1 MLIEQHG
8 ISDKHPQPRILAVP
22 PAKQTEEKDNEVI
35 DLSSHAKEAV
45 ADQQNDG
52 AGWVYCPLCP
62 AKFAADSKALQYHS
76 KLHGSSGPY
85 RCRFCNYGVKAQDNL
100 LKHEKLH
107 LVRQQ
112 QAVETDGDSS
122 VEGAKVASKR
132 FQCSKCPSSFEKK
145 EQFKVH
151 SSLHGSRQR
160 YRCDKCDYAVKYYP
174 NYLQHVRKHEAATSG
189 EAAMAS
195 VSLAGTME
203 SLEMSADL
211 PAIQLGD
218 MHNLTTADRQHIW
231 LQDKLRANQNQTA
244 QDQPFYCQFCPFR
257 CDRQQD
263 LAGHSE
269 RHGVNG
275 ATGNYRC
282 NFCDFT
288 VTEQA
293 QLSEHIGLH
302 FQLKG
307 RAAARLPE
315 SYWKCSNLEI
325 WSEPV
330 EADKQS
336 EPQLVY
342 DEKTEVSERQAAP
355 ADDEDEDD
363 TLYIDLATGQPLREE
378 MNEAVSTAGES
389 EP

>member
-1 MLIEQHG
+1 MIEQHG
-8 ISDKHPQPRILAVP
+8 VSEKHPQPQILAMP
-22 PAKQTEEKDNEVI
+22 KDEKDNEVI
-35 DLSSHAKEAV
+35 DLSSHAKETSSA
-45 ADQQNDG
+45 QQSEN
-52 AGWVYCPLCP
+52 WVYCPLCP
-62 AKFAADSKALQYHS
+62 AKFAPDSKALQYHS
-76 KLHGSSGPY
+76 KLHGSNSPY
-85 RCRFCNYGVKAQDNL
+85 RCRFCNYAVKVQDNL

-107 LVRQQ
+107 LVKT
-112 QAVETDGDSS
+112 VETDDSS
-122 VEGAKVASKR
+122 TEGSRGASKR
-132 FQCSKCPSSFEKK
+132 FHCQKCPSSFEKK

-151 SSLHGSRQR
+151 LSLHGSQQR

-174 NYLQHVRKHEAATSG
+174 NYLQHIRKHEAASSG
-189 EAAMAS
+189 DGAS
-195 VSLAGTME
+195 ASLAETE
-203 SLEMSADL
+203 SLEMSNDL
-211 PAIQLGD
+211 PSIQLGD
-218 MHNLTTADRQHIW
+218 LQSLTVAERQHMW
-231 LQDKLRANQNQTA
+231 LQDKLRSKNQTA
-244 QDQPFYCQFCPFR
+244 IEHPFYCQFCPFR
-257 CDRQQD
+257 CERQEE
-263 LAGHSE
+263 LTGHSE

-330 EADKQS
+330 ETSKQS

-342 DEKTEVSERQAAP
+342 DEKTEGNDGRA
-355 ADDEDEDD
+355 DEDEDDD
-363 TLYIDLATGQPLREE
+363 TLYIDMSTGQPLRDES
-378 MNEAVSTAGES
+378 NDVVAAS